1 MKVKEKSEKAGL
13 KLSIQ
18 KTKIMVSGPITSWQI
33 DGEKVEAVTDFIF
46 LGSEITVEINPEYS
60 LEGLILKLQYYGHL
74 MQRANSLEKTLM
86 LRKIEGKSRKGRQRI
101 RWLGNIT
108 DSMDINL
115 SKLREIVEDRG
126 AWHIAVHGVTV
137 SQT

>member
-1 MKVKEKSEKAGL
+1 
-13 KLSIQ
+13 
-18 KTKIMVSGPITSWQI
+18 
-33 DGEKVEAVTDFIF
+33 
-46 LGSEITVEINPEYS
+46 
-60 LEGLILKLQYYGHL
+60 
-74 MQRANSLEKTLM
+74 M

-101 RWLGNIT
+101 RWLGSIT

>member
-101 RWLGNIT
+101 RWLGSIT

>member
-1 MKVKEKSEKAGL
+1 M
-13 KLSIQ
+13 
-18 KTKIMVSGPITSWQI
+18 
-33 DGEKVEAVTDFIF
+33 EAVTDFIF

-86 LRKIEGKSRKGRQRI
+86 LRKIEGKSRKGRQRM
-101 RWLGNIT
+101 RWLGSIT

-126 AWHIAVHGVTV
+126 AWHITVHGVTV